1 MRDEILAA
9 TNRGLEVF
17 KSYLFPNF
25 TEVGKAFKNPY
36 YDDTKASCYI
46 FLDKVSNTYKFKD
59 FGDTDYSGDC
69 FQLVAKINNLN
80 CSDSNDFNRT
90 LNIINERLVL
100 NIQSFKPV
108 PIANHSQKKAV
119 ISKNTEEINIE
130 ADEINVPIEH
140 KTFNESEL
148 EFWNQY
154 GISADTLKLYN
165 VVSIKK
171 FSGKNKNGGN
181 YELISSSSQPIFAY
195 IQKRFVKIYQ
205 PFSKIRFLYAGET
218 NPNYVFGLEQLPSRG
233 DILFITGGEKDVLSL
248 YSSGFNAI
256 CFNSETVNIS
266 KSIIKRLR
274 PRFKHIVL
282 LYDTDKTGLES
293 MKKHAISLSEF
304 KVLSLIL
311 PLCGTKESKDISDYF
326 RLGNTKVQFTNL
338 FCKLLDSIYE
348 ETMSILKS
356 CEIDFMNP
364 PLKAEPIISINEV
377 TVGSAG
383 NLLCITGMEGSGKSN
398 YLGGI
403 LSGAI
408 SKQGA
413 EIDTLGTSIQNNI
426 DKKAVIVYDTEQSE
440 DQLYKNMSHLLKRSN
455 LNYPPNYFKAYC
467 LVGMS
472 RKERLQS
479 ILQSMDKFYY
489 EFNGIHMVVIDGIAD
504 LISGVNDEEQS
515 VELVDELF
523 RLAGIYKTCIICV
536 LHLSPSGMKLRGHL
550 GSEIQRKAAG
560 IISIEKGDNSNTS
573 VVKALKVRDGS
584 PLEVPMIQF
593 GWDNELKRHVSLGV
607 KSKEDTDHRKKEEL
621 SGLIKDLFARKNKY
635 TTAELTSE
643 LMNYLNIKE
652 RMARNYLKFMK
663 DYKII
668 TINPQNSQ
676 EITTSLI
683 SF

>member
-1 MRDEILAA
+1 MKDEILAA

-36 YDDTKASCYI
+36 YDDNKASCYI

-59 FGDTDYSGDC
+59 FGDPEYSGDC
-69 FQLVAKINNLN
+69 FQFVAKINGFN
-80 CSDSNDFNRT
+80 CSDKNDFNKI
-90 LNIINERLVL
+90 LNLINDRLIL
-100 NIQSFKPV
+100 NIQGF
-108 PIANHSQKKAV
+108 KAV
-119 ISKNTEEINIE
+119 PNFNKPIQKVVKSEIPEEVNIE
-130 ADEINVPIEH
+130 ADEITIPIEH
-140 KTFNESEL
+140 KNFDSTEL

-154 GISADTLKLYN
+154 GISQDTLKFFN

-171 FSGKNKNGGN
+171 FSGKNKNGIS
-181 YELISSSSQPIFAY
+181 YELNSSRIEPIFGY
-195 IQKRFVKIYQ
+195 IQKRFVKLYQ

-248 YSSGFNAI
+248 YSNGFNAI

-274 PRFKHIVL
+274 ARFKHIVL
-282 LYDTDKTGLES
+282 LYDTDKTGIEC
-293 MKKHAISLSEF
+293 MKKHTSSLAEYNI
-304 KVLSLIL
+304 LSLTL
-311 PLCGTKESKDISDYF
+311 PLPGTKESKDISDYF
-326 RLGNTKVQFTNL
+326 RLGNTKEQLMNL

-364 PLKAEPIISINEV
+364 PIKAEPIISINEV

-408 SKQGA
+408 CRPGTD
-413 EIDTLGTSIQNNI
+413 IDTLGTTIQNNI
-426 DKKAVIVYDTEQSE
+426 NDKAVIVYDTEQSE

-560 IISIEKGDNSNTS
+560 IISIEKSDNSNTS

-593 GWDNELKRHVSLGV
+593 GWDEELKRHVSLGI
-607 KSKEDTDHRKKEEL
+607 KSKEDTDHRKIEEL
-621 SGLIKDLFARKNKY
+621 SGLVKDLFARKNMY
-635 TTAELTSE
+635 TTAELTLE
-643 LMNYLNIKE
+643 IMNYLNIKE

-663 DYKII
+663 DYQII
-668 TINPQNSQ
+668 TVNPQNSQ
-676 EITTSLI
+676 EITTNLI
-683 SF
+683 PF

>member
-1 MRDEILAA
+1 
-9 TNRGLEVF
+9 
-17 KSYLFPNF
+17 
-25 TEVGKAFKNPY
+25 
-36 YDDTKASCYI
+36 
-46 FLDKVSNTYKFKD
+46 
-59 FGDTDYSGDC
+59 
-69 FQLVAKINNLN
+69 
-80 CSDSNDFNRT
+80 
-90 LNIINERLVL
+90 
-100 NIQSFKPV
+100 
-108 PIANHSQKKAV
+108 
-119 ISKNTEEINIE
+119 
-130 ADEINVPIEH
+130 
-140 KTFNESEL
+140 
-148 EFWNQY
+148 
-154 GISADTLKLYN
+154 
-165 VVSIKK
+165 
-171 FSGKNKNGGN
+171 
-181 YELISSSSQPIFAY
+181 
-195 IQKRFVKIYQ
+195 
-205 PFSKIRFLYAGET
+205 
-218 NPNYVFGLEQLPSRG
+218 
-233 DILFITGGEKDVLSL
+233 
-248 YSSGFNAI
+248 
-256 CFNSETVNIS
+256 
-266 KSIIKRLR
+266 
-274 PRFKHIVL
+274 
-282 LYDTDKTGLES
+282 
-293 MKKHAISLSEF
+293 MKKHSSILSEYN
-304 KVLSLIL
+304 VLSLIL
-311 PLCGTKESKDISDYF
+311 PLPGTKESKDISDYF
-326 RLGNTKVQFTNL
+326 RLGNTKGQLMGL

-356 CEIDFMNP
+356 CEVDFMNP
-364 PLKAEPIISINEV
+364 PLKAEPIISINDV
-377 TVGSAG
+377 TIGSVG

-408 SKQGA
+408 CRIGT
-413 EIDTLGTSIQNNI
+413 EIDTLGTTIQKNINN
-426 DKKAVIVYDTEQSE
+426 KAVIVYDTEQSE
-440 DQLYKNMSHLLKRSN
+440 DQLYKNMTHLLKRSN
-455 LNYPPNYFKAYC
+455 LNYPPSYFKAYC

-489 EFNGIHMVVIDGIAD
+489 EFNGIQMVVIDGIAD

-593 GWDNELKRHVSLGV
+593 GWDNELKRHISLGV

-652 RMARNYLKFMK
+652 RMARNYLKLMK